1 MIKAKTLTAWENE
14 NYDYPLPDV
23 SHFSKKEAED
33 LEMKGVMF
41 TVFGDR
47 DQIKSDEEFENCIT
61 LAAQWNWH
69 EVAND
74 NKEDYERMVM
84 DEVKYNRFL
93 WYHGRY
99 LQAMREKYLPR
110 LIKKLVETA
119 QNGPLFDGAFLYPLE
134 LAKFHCMRAYFSNSF
149 IADENGN
156 FSFKPWIDLCIRLLK
171 HIVKEGRNISDRQAL
186 HVNVRN
192 VQDIVAC
199 DDIDNYLNA
208 PMPSEK
214 KDWET
219 DKAWYGRK
227 IYVRKMERLYYKI
240 RLYKMQDW
248 WEPVA

>member
-1 MIKAKTLTAWENE
+1 MIKAKTMTYWENE
-14 NYDYPLPDV
+14 DYDYPLPDV
-23 SHFSKKEAED
+23 SHFSKKEAKK
-33 LEMKGVMF
+33 LEIKGVEF
-41 TVFGDR
+41 IIFGHR
-47 DQIKSDEEFENCIT
+47 DQIKSDEEFETCIT
-61 LAAQWNWH
+61 LAAQWNWQDLAKKSKI
-69 EVAND
+69 E
-74 NKEDYERMVM
+74 YEEMVM
-84 DEVKYNRFL
+84 YEVKHNRFL

-99 LQAMREKYLPR
+99 LQFMREKYLPR

-171 HIVKEGRNISDRQAL
+171 HIVKEGRDISDSQAL

-192 VQDIVAC
+192 VHDIVDC
-199 DDIDNYLNA
+199 DEIETYINA

-214 KDWET
+214 KEWET

-248 WEPVA
+248 WEP